1 MYVLTNSFRNKLDK
15 YSYLETSIIM
25 GLYLSLGYYFNSE
38 DICMF
43 ESKLSILTILLAII
57 TLFHGVSNGL
67 LAIVIIG
74 ITMKFSY
81 DEFIYE
87 YFLSEFVLVLIF
99 GEFHYYWNRK
109 ISEHAVQSDF
119 INKKLSELGKAFF
132 MLKISHDQIEKSYVS
147 KPMSLRNSIG
157 MIKNSLKSEG
167 NKEGYE
173 QLLTLIKKT
182 ANIESAYVGSVNKH
196 GTINILAQSDSD
208 DMFDSSDLM
217 VKKALEE
224 MMPIYVSSNVENYA
238 SQYLAVIPAV
248 SNKEILGLFVIKK
261 MPFLAFNRDSMITV
275 SILVSYFFDELN
287 KVKILKSMDKTCHGL
302 QDNFR
307 FEVYR
312 QHIIYKKHGIE
323 STLLIW
329 KSYDKLQ
336 THLLVEKIEK
346 KLRALEVLSLV
357 ENNTYDIIAILFPLS
372 GKSSVKG
379 FLYHLDVAI
388 NLNTDIEYSIFSIAD
403 LSLVTS
409 YMEDLR

>member
-15 YSYLETSIIM
+15 YSYLETCIIM

-38 DICMF
+38 DICML

-99 GEFHYYWNRK
+99 SEFHYYWNRK
-109 ISEHAVQSDF
+109 ISKYAVQSDF

-157 MIKNSLKSEG
+157 MIKNNLKSEG
-167 NKEGYE
+167 NEKGYE

-182 ANIESAYVGSVNKH
+182 ANIESAYVGSVDKH
-196 GTINILAQSDSD
+196 GTINILAQSYSD

-287 KVKILKSMDKTCHGL
+287 KVKILKSMGKTCHGL

-379 FLYHLDVAI
+379 FLYHLDVEI